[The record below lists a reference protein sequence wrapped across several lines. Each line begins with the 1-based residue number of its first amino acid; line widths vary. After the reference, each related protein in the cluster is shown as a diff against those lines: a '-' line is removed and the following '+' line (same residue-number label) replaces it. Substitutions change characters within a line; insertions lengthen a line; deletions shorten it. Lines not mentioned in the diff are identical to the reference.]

1 MKLRLFRRRLTI
13 SAPRMA
19 VRSHTPW
26 PLRWLLA
33 ALMLGIS
40 AAVALWAFELGKSI
54 AGLDS
59 GAKQE
64 LVQLREEVQELREE
78 RDKAQSVSNTA
89 QSLMTAEKAAVEK
102 LAVQIRL
109 LETENR
115 RLSDD
120 LGFFEQLLPASNS
133 AGISIRGL
141 SAEMIDSS
149 KLKWQVLVIQPGR
162 NAPEFKGR
170 LELSFN
176 GQLAGKAWSVKLPS
190 GAQNLQFKQYRRMEG
205 VLDLPANAVLS
216 TVSARVVEGSTT
228 RAEQTIKI

>member
-1 MKLRLFRRRLTI
+1 MKLRLFRRRMTI

-19 VRSHTPW
+19 VRNQMPW
-26 PLRWLLA
+26 PLTWLLA

-40 AAVALWAFELGKSI
+40 AAVALWAFEFGKSI

-59 GAKQE
+59 HAKEE
-64 LVQLREEVQELREE
+64 LVQLREEVVALRDE

-89 QSLMTAEKAAVEK
+89 QSLMTAEKAAQDK
-102 LAVQIRL
+102 LLVQIRL

-120 LGFFEQLLPASNS
+120 LGFFEQLLPATNN

-141 SAEMIDSS
+141 SAEMVDSS
-149 KLKWQVLVIQPGR
+149 KVRWQVLVIQPGR

-170 LELSFN
+170 LELSFS
-176 GQLAGKAWSVKLPS
+176 GQLAGKPWSAKLPA
-190 GAQNLQFKQYRRMEG
+190 GAQNLQFKQYRRLEG
-205 VLDLPANAVLS
+205 VLDLPAQAVIS
-216 TVSARVVEGSTT
+216 TVSAKVVEGSTT